1 MPRPPSKTTDINTAR
16 SALKRALKAAVLLL
30 DSPEPELRL
39 RAVHATAQAAAA
51 LGRLAE
57 LGDLEARLSALENR
71 AQVLGATRVRR
82 MTL

>member
-16 SALKRALKAAVLLL
+16 SALKRALKAAVSLL
-30 DSPEPELRL
+30 DTPEPELRL

-57 LGDLEARLSALENR
+57 LGDLEARLTALENR
-71 AQVLGATRVRR
+71 AQVLGDARLRKVP
-82 MTL
+82 L